1 MVEKRAKKPHLLSF
15 CTLNRKTRLSRKWVL
30 LSMKKISII
39 LLAVFVLLVFALP
52 ALAVTN
58 FTAQRNSDG
67 SVTLRWSDGN
77 AGETVKIKRRET
89 STVWQTIDT
98 VQQSDGT
105 YTDKTAQPDKT
116 YTYMLVYGFADM
128 KSTGE
133 ITVLPYDQQQKQNG
147 QGGQNGQGEQGGT
160 RWEFPQNGIYEP
172 QHLATIN
179 FWYNTLTALS
189 GVFMFL
195 VIIRTGYQYI
205 RSGVSPGARAD
216 FIETVQMCVVAL
228 AIIMLAPT
236 FVKLLININSGMVAL
251 FYNMTTKITLPE
263 VPTAPVEGMFTKV
276 FASPFQVINWI
287 FDKMFGLHPLDE
299 LIFNHHSVGLGGLQS
314 MLEKVNSFNPFTQV
328 LLNLVMVGFNFY
340 FNAIY
345 MLRRWTVIASWIATP
360 IIVWIWVFTK
370 NRQVMELWLAEIVS
384 TVFMQTFHA
393 MSFGIFLS
401 VVSGN
406 QNPASAMGDVGKLAE
421 GFKNIG
427 LWVAGFGGAVAAY
440 AMVVIGFRL
449 MFARDDRT
457 RAEAKEGVSKV
468 LIGLLILGL
477 SLMIAGFLAAVV
489 KQNWQLF

>member
-1 MVEKRAKKPHLLSF
+1 
-15 CTLNRKTRLSRKWVL
+15 
-30 LSMKKISII
+30 MKKLII
-39 LLAVFVLLVFALP
+39 TFLVVFFLLVFALP
-52 ALAVTN
+52 VLAVTN
-58 FTAQRNSDG
+58 FNAQRNPDG
-67 SVTLRWSDGN
+67 TVTLSWSDGE
-77 AGETVKIKRRET
+77 AGKTL
-89 STVWQTIDT
+89 TIQRDDGWSEPT
-98 VQQSDGT
+98 KVASPQQVDGS
-105 YTDKTAQPDKT
+105 YTDRTAPAAQAR
-116 YTYMLVYGFADM
+116 YRLHYGFGAFTDWV
-128 KSTGE
+128 
-133 ITVLPYDQQQKQNG
+133 TVPPFQQQAPNTDQNG
-147 QGGQNGQGEQGGT
+147 QGSQNGQGEQGGT

-251 FYNMTTKITLPE
+251 FYNMTTKITLPD

-276 FASPFQVINWI
+276 FAAPFQVINWI

-314 MLEKVNSFNPFTQV
+314 MLERVNTYNPFTQV

-406 QNPASAMGDVGKLAE
+406 QNPASVIGDVGKLAE

-449 MFARDDRT
+449 MLARDDRT
-457 RAEAKEGVSKV
+457 KAEAKEGVSKV
-468 LIGLLILGL
+468 LIGLFILGL